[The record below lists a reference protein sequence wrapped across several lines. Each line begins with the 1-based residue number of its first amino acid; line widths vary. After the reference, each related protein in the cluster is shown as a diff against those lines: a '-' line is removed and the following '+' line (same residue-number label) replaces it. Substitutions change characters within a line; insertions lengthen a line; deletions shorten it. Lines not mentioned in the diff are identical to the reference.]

1 MKLYFKNRVY
11 KGETAF
17 INGNNGYTRTKDDGY
32 LCAVINKSCWNE
44 QKIPNYITDKDGKK
58 INVPQPAHQFNN

>member
-32 LCAVINKSCWNE
+32 LCAVINKSCWN
-44 QKIPNYITDKDGKK
+44 
-58 INVPQPAHQFNN
+58 